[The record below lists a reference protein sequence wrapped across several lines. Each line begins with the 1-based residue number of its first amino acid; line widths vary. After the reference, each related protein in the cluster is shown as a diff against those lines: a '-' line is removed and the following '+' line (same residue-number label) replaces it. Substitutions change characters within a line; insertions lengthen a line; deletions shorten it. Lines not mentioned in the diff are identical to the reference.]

1 MKTVTAKVVNR
12 VYSGIY
18 LNQWRNTGA
27 KNNWLDWRN
36 KDLSTFTC
44 NNFLLSIIDID
55 MGEDKAKYVH
65 LFLFPSYRVCT
76 ILRRKTYFHQNVLAI
91 WKNLKELERKSFV
104 YQTF

>member
-1 MKTVTAKVVNR
+1 
-12 VYSGIY
+12 
-18 LNQWRNTGA
+18 
-27 KNNWLDWRN
+27 
-36 KDLSTFTC
+36 
-44 NNFLLSIIDID
+44 

-65 LFLFPSYRVCT
+65 LFLFLPYRVCT